1 MWLGTITRAKSNLMN
16 TFARKINLFSVGHSL
31 ASQRM
36 TSSALAAGPLRYLSW
51 STSPKKLQNVH
62 LSPSGLS
69 YVQNDAKTKQA
80 EPASDEDVIQTP
92 KRKAAPAQQ
101 QSVYRTSTMSG
112 ATMTFQT
119 KK

>member
-1 MWLGTITRAKSNLMN
+1 MN
-16 TFARKINLFSVGHSL
+16 AFARKINLFSVGQSL

-36 TSSALAAGPLRYLSW
+36 TSTALAAGPLRYLSK
-51 STSPKKLQNVH
+51 STSPKKLPNVH
-62 LSPSGLS
+62 LSPNGLS

-80 EPASDEDVIQTP
+80 ESPPDEDVIQTP
-92 KRKAAPAQQ
+92 KRKAAPAKQQ
-101 QSVYRTSTMSG
+101 TVYRASTMSG